1 MDAGLGK
8 QMGDIVS
15 SKSSSQ
21 EEYYKYKLLEAKLN
35 NFADASVDPLLKVQS
50 EREAIEISILRNLV
64 EITESSPE
72 FAQITD
78 ITGSR
83 DRYEQARIL
92 SEVVYDKVRAEAIL
106 GFYTPD
112 GGSLKKHFKDRT
124 DHSLQQRVDGKGPAK
139 MSANLAKG
147 GGTLSAT
154 ENITNAIRRAGYPV
168 PENLFGGT

>member
-8 QMGDIVS
+8 QTGDIVS

-21 EEYYKYKLLEAKLN
+21 EEYYKYMLLEAKLRN
-35 NFADASVDPLLKVQS
+35 NADAAADPLLKVQS

-72 FAQITD
+72 FAQISD

-112 GGSLKKHFKDRT
+112 GSSLKKHFKDRT
-124 DHSLQQRVDGKGPAK
+124 DHSLKQRVEGAGQAK
-139 MSANLAKG
+139 MSANLALG
-147 GGTLSAT
+147 GGTTSAT
-154 ENITNAIRRAGYPV
+154 ETIKRALIRLGIPL
-168 PENLFGGT
+168 PEGFPA